1 VIALGYSWSL
11 WGKPREL
18 ISQILSLS
26 EFKINW
32 SAALSIKT
40 RKKTFIL
47 CLGHQRCGT
56 TWLYKHLAQSDHFA
70 GGALKE
76 YHIWDALDIELL
88 NEHRLVSPPQDK
100 EHSDYLRY
108 QMQEDANFYFDYFA
122 SLLDEEKTIT
132 ADITPSYS
140 ALSFDRIKN
149 IQKGFALQNIEVRAV
164 LVLRNPIDRI
174 KSATSFNMNRQNFN
188 EGIPSSATTFEE
200 ALKNYYQTE
209 HCEIRTNYERS
220 VKNAQKALGSRNVYV
235 AIYETMF
242 SSEHIDKISK
252 FFGVYPFKKR
262 KEDKI
267 NRTTRETEKTSEL
280 DRRIMKRFQ
289 STYDYCSRAFPETK
303 DLWSNN

>member
-1 VIALGYSWSL
+1 
-11 WGKPREL
+11 
-18 ISQILSLS
+18 LS

-140 ALSFDRIKN
+140 ALSVDRIKN
-149 IQKGFALQNIEVRAV
+149 IQKGFALRNIEVRAV

-174 KSATSFNMNRQNFN
+174 KSATSFNMNRKNFN
-188 EGIPSSATTFEE
+188 EGIPPSATTFEE

-220 VKNAQKALGSRNVYV
+220 VKNAQKALGPRNVYV
-235 AIYETMF
+235 AIYESMF

-252 FFGVYPFKKR
+252 FFGVYPFKAKKR
-262 KEDKI
+262 KKENETK
-267 NRTTRETEKTSEL
+267 REEVETAEL
-280 DRRIMKRFQ
+280 DSNILDRFQ
-289 STYDYCSRAFPETK
+289 STYDYCFEVFPETK
-303 DLWSNN
+303 TLWKYD